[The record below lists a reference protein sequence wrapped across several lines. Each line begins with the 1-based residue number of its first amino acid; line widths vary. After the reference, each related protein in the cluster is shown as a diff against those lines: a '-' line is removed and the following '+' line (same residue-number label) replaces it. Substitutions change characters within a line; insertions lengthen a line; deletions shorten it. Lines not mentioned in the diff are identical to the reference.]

1 VVHLRFHSDDPPVKS
16 RKTFEAVVRAVFTR
30 RRKTLA
36 NAMLAFPALDPST
49 TLGASPSTTLG
60 ASRRA
65 IDEVLKASRIDGG
78 RRPETLDIP
87 EFAALADTL
96 ASSP

>member
-49 TLGASPSTTLG
+49 TLGAS
-60 ASRRA
+60 RRA